1 MGAAGARFVADIE
14 PWELRKLWLLNGGHS
29 LLAYL
34 GLLRG
39 HRDGRRG
46 GRRPRARARR
56 SNDFWDLAARQ
67 LPHAAELDLDAYRA
81 RRSSA
86 SPTRGWATRSIQI
99 AGDGLDKLRNRVV
112 PVIAAARAAGE
123 PTEPALT
130 DRARVGALA
139 DRGPVPRGETDQNGE
154 LLRRGAR
161 RRRGDDTM
169 RAGLLRTTG
178 DRMNIASAEVI
189 VTSPSRNFVTLKLTT
204 DEGVVGLGDAT
215 LNGRELAVAA
225 YLREHVVPLLLE
237 RDAHRIEDTWQYLYR
252 GAYWRR
258 GPVTMAA
265 IGGRRHGAV
274 GHQGQGRRPAALPA
288 ARGRLA
294 HRAARL
300 RARVGYLARVA
311 VGVDPRPPRAW
322 LPRDPRA
329 DRGARDPLRSTEW
342 PRSRRPPAS
351 ATTTSRPGAACARS
365 RRTGTAPP
373 TCVTCPKVFE
383 HVRQEFGPELPLL
396 HDVHHRLRPIEA
408 ATLGKRLEP
417 YDLFWL
423 EDCTPAENQQ
433 GLRLVR
439 QHTTTP
445 LAIGEVFNTVWD
457 FQTLIS
463 EQLIDYVRAAATHFG
478 GVTPLRKVMDF
489 AAQYQIRSGF
499 HGPTDVS
506 PVGLAAQLHVG
517 LAIHNFGIQE
527 YMAHSEATNSVF
539 LQNMTLRGRLP
550 APG

>member
-1 MGAAGARFVADIE
+1 MT
-14 PWELRKLWLLNGGHS
+14 
-29 LLAYL
+29 
-34 GLLRG
+34 
-39 HRDGRRG
+39 
-46 GRRPRARARR
+46 
-56 SNDFWDLAARQ
+56 
-67 LPHAAELDLDAYRA
+67 
-81 RRSSA
+81 
-86 SPTRGWATRSIQI
+86 SPT
-99 AGDGLDKLRNRVV
+99 
-112 PVIAAARAAGE
+112 
-123 PTEPALT
+123 
-130 DRARVGALA
+130 
-139 DRGPVPRGETDQNGE
+139 
-154 LLRRGAR
+154 
-161 RRRGDDTM
+161 
-169 RAGLLRTTG
+169 
-178 DRMNIASAEVI
+178 
-189 VTSPSRNFVTLKLTT
+189 RNFVTLKLTT
-204 DEGVVGLGDAT
+204 DDGVTGLGDAT

-225 YLREHVVPLLLE
+225 YLREHLVPLLLE

-265 IGGRRHGAV
+265 IGAVDMALWDIKGKVAGLPLYQLLGGASRSGLLAYGHASGTSMESLSESITAHLERGYRAIRVQSAVPGIRSLYGVAAQPQASGERYDYEPAGRGLRPVEEDWDSAAYMRHV
-274 GHQGQGRRPAALPA
+274 
-288 ARGRLA
+288 
-294 HRAARL
+294 
-300 RARVGYLARVA
+300 
-311 VGVDPRPPRAW
+311 
-322 LPRDPRA
+322 
-329 DRGARDPLRSTEW
+329 
-342 PRSRRPPAS
+342 
-351 ATTTSRPGAACARS
+351 
-365 RRTGTAPP
+365 
-373 TCVTCPKVFE
+373 PKVFE

-396 HDVHHRLRPIEA
+396 HDIHHRLRPIEA

-463 EQLIDYVRAAATHFG
+463 EQLIDYVRASATHFG

-527 YMAHSEATNSVF
+527 YMPHTEATNSVF
-539 LQNMTLRGRLP
+539 IQNMTFEDGYMHP
-550 APG
+550 GDAPGLGVEFDEEAAASFAYKPAYLPVSRLRDGTIHDW